1 LGKNE
6 IRRSYWN
13 FPRRVFNFSSY
24 FFKKFVLFYR
34 GSHDRPE
41 LLPIKAGICIMALGN
56 NIILGAKEKY
66 DIMPKIIAVG
76 LNYYRPHRF
85 RSKVVLEYG
94 TP

>member
-1 LGKNE
+1 MKLGGV
-6 IRRSYWN
+6 IGI
-13 FPRRVFNFSSY
+13 FPEG
-24 FFKKFVLFYR
+24 

-41 LLPIKAGICIMALGN
+41 LLPIKAGICIMA
-56 NIILGAKEKY
+56 LGAKEKY